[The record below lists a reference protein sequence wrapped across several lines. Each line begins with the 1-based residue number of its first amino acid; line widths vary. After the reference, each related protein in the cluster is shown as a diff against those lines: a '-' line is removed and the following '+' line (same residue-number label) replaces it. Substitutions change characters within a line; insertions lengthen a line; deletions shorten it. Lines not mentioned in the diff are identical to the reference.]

1 MRLLLRDDFDTVR
14 TFIRDGVIP
23 QNEIVAVIGSP
34 RLTEESRKGSLVDG
48 HMIGVGWSVN
58 ENILCNLNIFNAM
71 TYQIALCRKYQ
82 GLSFALSSVHSFDL
96 NTKEARKLPGDLL
109 IPL

>member
-1 MRLLLRDDFDTVR
+1 MCGGDRRA
-14 TFIRDGVIP
+14 GC
-23 QNEIVAVIGSP
+23 P

-58 ENILCNLNIFNAM
+58 ENILCNLSIFNSM
-71 TYQIALCRKYQ
+71 TYQVALCRKYQ
-82 GLSFALSSVHSFDL
+82 GLWFALSSMHAFDL
-96 NTKEARKLPGDLL
+96 STKEATKLPGDLL